1 MAVLCGWASID
12 ENGRAKNGRAGDNT
26 KDGHEV
32 KTGSWYDFGQTAVYR
47 WKNRSY
53 ANTYA
58 SIIKYWC
65 NSQYVGY
72 DQNQRTTLGE
82 WCKRHGWS
90 YKVNTPVETDCSR
103 MVADGINCTLGKE
116 VFSIGSTFYT
126 GNIGDRLMATGLFT
140 KLTGPKYCDGDSYL
154 MVGDIINNPARHVI
168 TALANGSKA
177 QPVAKT
183 LSQVAQEVIDGKW
196 GTGDER
202 KRRLRAAG
210 YDPDQVQKLVNSML
224 TKDGWKKENG
234 QWHCYKN
241 HMQLKNQW
249 AQDSN
254 GYWYWLDKN
263 GDMVSNKWV
272 KTNGY
277 WYWLKPDGKMAANEW
292 KKWKGYWYYLQPNGK
307 MAANHWVKWKGYW
320 YWLKADGTM
329 ATTPQT
335 IGGKVY
341 KFDKDGKW
349 VK

>member
-1 MAVLCGWASID
+1 MSILCGWASQS
-12 ENGRAKNGRAGDNT
+12 EHGSVTGTAGDQT
-26 KDGHEV
+26 GREV

-65 NSQYVGY
+65 NCDYVGY
-72 DQNQRTTLGE
+72 DQSQRTTLGE
-82 WCKRHGWS
+82 WCKKHGWS

-126 GNIGDRLMATGLFT
+126 GNLGDRLMATGLFT

-168 TALANGSKA
+168 TALANGSNA

-224 TKDGWKKENG
+224 TKNGWKKENG
-234 QWHCYKN
+234 VWHCYRN
-241 HMQLKNQW
+241 NVMLKNCW
-249 AQDSN
+249 AKDSHGWCWLNSKGEITKSKWIQDKGTWYYLNSD
-254 GYWYWLDKN
+254 GY
-263 GDMVSNKWV
+263 MATNKWQRDSKGWCYV
-272 KTNGY
+272 GSDGKMYKSRWLKWKGA
-277 WYWLKPDGKMAANEW
+277 WYWLKSDGR
-292 KKWKGYWYYLQPNGK
+292 
-307 MAANHWVKWKGYW
+307 
-320 YWLKADGTM
+320 M

-335 IGGKVY
+335 ICGKVY
-341 KFDKDGKW
+341 KFGKDGKW